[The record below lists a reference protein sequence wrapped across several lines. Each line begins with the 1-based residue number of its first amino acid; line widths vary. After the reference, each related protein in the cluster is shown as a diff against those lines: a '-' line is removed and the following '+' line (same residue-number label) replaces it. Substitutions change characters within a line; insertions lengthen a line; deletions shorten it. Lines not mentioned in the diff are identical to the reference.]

1 MSRFTVIYDAN
12 VFYPAPLRDLLLRL
26 AASGLFRA
34 RWSKEIE
41 VEWVR
46 NLVKDRPEL
55 AERLQRTVD
64 LINANC
70 HDCIVEDYQHLIQCI
85 DLPDQNDRHVV
96 AAGIKSGA
104 ELIVTFNLKDFPA
117 ATIARY
123 GIEAIH
129 PDDFIVDLF
138 DLNAARVLAAVA
150 AQRSALKNPPRT
162 ADELLETLLKQ
173 GLPQTVKLLEQYKLA
188 F

>member
-26 AASGLFRA
+26 ASCGLFRA
-34 RWSKEIE
+34 RWTKEIE
-41 VEWVR
+41 AEWVR
-46 NLVKDRPEL
+46 NLLSNRPDL
-55 AERLQRTVD
+55 ADKLPRTIE
-64 LINANC
+64 LINANY
-70 HDCIVEDYQHLIQCI
+70 HDCTVDDYQHLIQCI
-85 DLPDQNDRHVV
+85 NLPDNDDRHVV

-104 ELIVTFNLKDFPA
+104 ELIITFNLKDFPLA
-117 ATIARY
+117 VLAQY

-138 DLNAARVLAAVA
+138 DLNPAKVLAAVA
-150 AQRSALKNPPRT
+150 AQRSSLKNPPRT
-162 ADELLETLLKQ
+162 SEELLDTLLKQ

>member
-26 AASGLFRA
+26 ASCGLFRA

-41 VEWVR
+41 AEWVR
-46 NLVKDRPEL
+46 NLLINRPEL
-55 AERLQRTVD
+55 ADKLPRTIE

-70 HDCIVEDYQHLIQCI
+70 HDCMVDDYQHLIQCI
-85 DLPDQNDRHVV
+85 DLPDKDDRHVV

-104 ELIVTFNLKDFPA
+104 ELIITFNLKDFPQA
-117 ATIARY
+117 ALDQY

-138 DLNAARVLAAVA
+138 DLNTAKVLAAVA
-150 AQRSALKNPPRT
+150 AQRSSLKKPPRT
-162 ADELLETLLKQ
+162 AEELLDTLLKQ